1 VFFSARDD
9 GLLVYTLLGGFDASQ
24 KPTLAVMPA
33 LGARAGIEW
42 LGDHTT
48 AGLSVT
54 GVSDLV
60 RRTDPLG
67 NQAGGLTFS
76 VAATIGWVAAER

>member
-1 VFFSARDD
+1 MPR
-9 GLLVYTLLGGFDASQ
+9 Q
-24 KPTLAVMPA
+24 KPALAVMPA

-42 LGDHTT
+42 LGQRTT
-48 AGLSVT
+48 FGLSVT

-67 NQAGGLTFS
+67 NQLGGVSFA
-76 VAATIGWVAAER
+76 VAATVGWVVAER